1 MLHYGPVWRTLRRM
15 IHNFLNIS
23 KSASYVTYQDLENK
37 QMLFEMLTQPENFLS
52 SLRRYAMSL
61 TTSIT
66 HGIRTPNLDDPRMS
80 QLFEVLDT
88 FTELIQ
94 SNAAALLEVFP
105 LLRRLPDAF
114 VPIRRTSKA
123 AHPKEMALFGGL
135 FREVKEKIEAGKAKP
150 CLSVDIAKEHEKE
163 GISESIAAYTTG
175 SVLEAGADTTSNT
188 LYAFVQAM
196 VLFPAVQKRI
206 QEEVD
211 EIVGSD
217 RLPNMDDYSSL
228 PYIRGAVKESTRWFP
243 TAILGFPHAVMEDDV
258 YRGYRIPKGA
268 GIFCNVYS
276 IHNDETRFPAPRR
289 FDPDRF
295 KDDQGDLF
303 FTATS
308 PEQRGTWVFGAGRR
322 SCQGLHIAERSL
334 FLAISRMLWAFD
346 IVPAKDEEGKD
357 ILPDSSKVTQGFVC
371 MPEPYKATIRPRSA
385 EKAALIRKYW
395 EDAQAN
401 LDPVTKEWR

>member
-1 MLHYGPVWRTLRRM
+1 M

-23 KSASYVTYQDLENK
+23 KATEYVTYQDLENK
-37 QMLFEMLTQPENFLS
+37 QMLFELLTQPEMFLS

-66 HGIRTPNLDDPRMS
+66 HGIRTSSLDDPRLS
-80 QLFEVLDT
+80 QLFEVLDAL
-88 FTELIQ
+88 TELTQ
-94 SNAAALLEVFP
+94 SNGAALLEVFP

-114 VPIRRTSKA
+114 LPVMRRSKA
-123 AHPKEMALFGGL
+123 AHPKEIALFGGL
-135 FREVKEKIEAGKAKP
+135 FREIKDKIRAGTAKP
-150 CLSVDIAKEHEKE
+150 CLGVDIAKEHEKE
-163 GISESIAAYTTG
+163 GISEDVAAYTAG

-188 LYAFVQAM
+188 LYAFIQAM
-196 VLFPAVQKRI
+196 VLHPGVQKKI

-211 EIVGSD
+211 QVVGSD
-217 RLPNMDDYSSL
+217 RLPNMDDYSRL
-228 PYIRGAVKESTRWFP
+228 PYIRGAVKESTRWFS
-243 TAILGFPHAVMEDDV
+243 TAILGFPHAVMEDDI
-258 YRGYRIPKGA
+258 YMGYRIPKGA
-268 GIFCNVYS
+268 GIFCNVYT
-276 IHNDETRFPAPRR
+276 IHNDETRFPDPRR

-308 PEQRGTWVFGAGRR
+308 PEHRGTWGFGAGRR

-334 FLAISRMLWAFD
+334 FLAMSRILWAFD
-346 IVPAKDEEGKD
+346 IVQAKDEEGRD
-357 ILPDSSKVTQGFVC
+357 IVPDPSKVTQGFVC

-395 EDAQAN
+395 EEAQAD